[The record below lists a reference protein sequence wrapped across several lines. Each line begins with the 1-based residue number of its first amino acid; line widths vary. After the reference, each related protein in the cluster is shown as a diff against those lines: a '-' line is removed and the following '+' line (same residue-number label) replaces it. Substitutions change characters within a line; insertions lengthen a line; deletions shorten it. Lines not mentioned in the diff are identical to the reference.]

1 MHERAGF
8 PLDQNL
14 DGIVVRGRGVGR
26 GRVESGRESPP
37 HELLCQVDVFGES
50 AQHVNL
56 RRGPLVRAKR
66 HTA

>member
-1 MHERAGF
+1 MPSARAF
-8 PLDQNL
+8 HLTK
-14 DGIVVRGRGVGR
+14 ISMESSSAVAASVAVAS
-26 GRVESGRESPP
+26 SGRSPP

-56 RRGPLVRAKR
+56 RRGPLVSGPR